1 MPTTSKTL
9 FRGAA
14 TTSVTTLL
22 YTAPSLTTTVVTN
35 IAVTNT
41 SASSQ
46 TFTLSLGASGSE
58 VVLHSATTIAA
69 SSTVYV
75 DCKQVLAAAQV
86 IDGGA
91 SATSVNFHIAGV
103 EIS

>member
-1 MPTTSKTL
+1 MPTVSKTL

-22 YTAPSLTTTVVTN
+22 YTVPSLTTTVITN

-41 SASSQ
+41 SSSSQ
-46 TFTLSLGASGSE
+46 TFSLSLGTAASE
-58 VVLHSATTIAA
+58 VVLHSTTSIDA
-69 SSTVYV
+69 SSTVYI
-75 DCKQVLAAAQV
+75 DCKQVLTAAQV

-91 SATSVNFHIAGV
+91 SATTVNFHIAGV